1 MRNFEK
7 IIEDRGHLGEAKAAE
22 LASTQRNISR
32 VDEKSLV
39 KEMKENSI
47 GKASMLELLTDRLV
61 GQLSLPE
68 NYKIIDEAVGE
79 EGASQELADRLWK
92 YSEKLGAKTISLNNS
107 VRDVLGNLEATLMG
121 FVKRAQKKGLEK
133 YKEEI
138 AGLFKNVKD
147 YVSLLEN
154 ENYARF
160 EKDELGSQ
168 LGFLSGKMKKE
179 KLESLKLDKSG
190 YIEEC
195 RKRLESG

>member
-7 IIEDRGHLGEAKAAE
+7 IIEDKGHLGEAKAAE
-22 LASTQRNISR
+22 LASAQRNISR

-107 VRDVLGNLEATLMG
+107 VRDVLGNLEVTLMG

-154 ENYARF
+154 ENYIRF

-168 LGFLSGKMKKE
+168 LGFLSGKMEKE
-179 KLESLKLDKSG
+179 KLENLKLDKSG

>member
-7 IIEDRGHLGEAKAAE
+7 IIEDKGHLGEAKAAGF
-22 LASTQRNISR
+22 ASVQRNISR

-47 GKASMLELLTDRLV
+47 GKASMLELLADRLV
-61 GQLSLPE
+61 GQLSSPE
-68 NYKIIDEAVGE
+68 NYKIINEAVGE
-79 EGASQELADRLWK
+79 EGASQKLADRLWK
-92 YSEKLGAKTISLNNS
+92 YSEKLGAKTIFLNNS
-107 VRDVLGNLEATLMG
+107 VRDVLGNLEATLLG
-121 FVKRAQKKGLEK
+121 IVKRAQKKGLEK

-154 ENYARF
+154 ENYREF
-160 EKDELGSQ
+160 EKDELGSR
-168 LGFLSGKMKKE
+168 LGFLSSKMEKE

>member
-7 IIEDRGHLGEAKAAE
+7 IIEDKGHLGEAKAAGF
-22 LASTQRNISR
+22 ASVQRNISR

-47 GKASMLELLTDRLV
+47 GKASMLELLADRLV
-61 GQLSLPE
+61 GQLSSPE
-68 NYKIIDEAVGE
+68 NYKIINEAVGE

-107 VRDVLGNLEATLMG
+107 VRDVLGNLEATLLG
-121 FVKRAQKKGLEK
+121 IVKRAQKKGLEK

-154 ENYARF
+154 ENYREF
-160 EKDELGSQ
+160 EKDELGSR
-168 LGFLSGKMKKE
+168 LGFLSSKMEKE